1 MTFQQLQYLL
11 EVQQTNSI
19 SKAASNLFVSNSSIS
34 VAVSSLEDELGFAIF
49 NRSQKGLVPTRDGLR
64 VLQYAERICKT
75 YDQMNHIR
83 DGQLKRL
90 HISFRNYM
98 PFCNAFARLVT
109 ENAHRDDIT
118 FSSVSL
124 MRDDMIHKL
133 ASHELDLSLTAYFE
147 PRIRLL
153 EDRIIKNGL
162 QYRFLK
168 SVPAAVCVGPGHR
181 LYNATSVHPRELEND
196 IIVDNVMRPL
206 VKSDYL
212 HGVMCFKPENVVVC
226 DSTSAQQL
234 LRMGTAYTITIMP
247 SEYDPREGDLHYIPL
262 EGVDHI
268 LVLVTNPDHPLSP
281 EANRFL
287 ELLDEELE
295 KI

>member
-11 EVQQTNSI
+11 EVRQTKSI

-34 VAVSSLEDELGFAIF
+34 AAVSSLEDELGFAIF
-49 NRSQKGLVPTRDGLR
+49 NRSQKGLVPTSDGLR

-75 YDQMNHIR
+75 YDQMNHVR
-83 DGQLKRL
+83 DEKLKRL
-90 HISFRNYM
+90 RVSFRSYT
-98 PFCNAFARLVT
+98 PFCNAFARLVA
-109 ENAHRDDIT
+109 ENAHRTDIA
-118 FSSVSL
+118 FSSEAL

-153 EDRIIKNGL
+153 EDRVIKNGL
-162 QYRFLK
+162 TYRFLK
-168 SVPAAVCVGPGHR
+168 AVPAAVCVGPGHR
-181 LYNATSVHPRELEND
+181 LYNATCVHPRDLEND
-196 IIVDNVMRPL
+196 IIVDGIRQPL

-212 HGVMCFKPENVVVC
+212 HGVMCFKPENVVIC
-226 DSTSAQQL
+226 DGGAAQEL
-234 LRMGTAYTITIMP
+234 LRMGIAYTITIMP
-247 SEYDPREGDLHYIPL
+247 SEYTPADGDLHYIPL

-287 ELLDEELE
+287 ELLDEELD